1 MEEMFRKEKDGRKAQ
16 DGVRSG
22 RPEEKGDR
30 RPMMEE
36 VIAVLR
42 ALVNIFDLISRN
54 LNKKK

>member
-16 DGVRSG
+16 DGIRRG
-22 RPEEKGDR
+22 MPEERGDR